1 MSYRLSR
8 NFFIT
13 NYTETIPDS
22 EIEIKSFFALLLGII
37 PFGFTKLWLLIF
49 NLSAHYDLSILGI
62 SSASLMMLSAK
73 LFSYS
78 QWLIWGKYVPLPGG
92 DSPNSRLAQYGFNDQ
107 PWIDLITIYNAFY
120 HSDELS
126 DTEWNLDQWKEV
138 II

>member
-1 MSYRLSR
+1 MTYRLSR
-8 NFFIT
+8 NFFTT
-13 NYTETIPDS
+13 NHSETIPDS

-37 PFGFTKLWLLIF
+37 PYGSTKLWLLIF
-49 NLSAHYDLSILGI
+49 NLSAKYNLSILGI

-92 DSPNSRLAQYGFNDQ
+92 DSPNSRLAQYGFNNQ
-107 PWIDLITIYNAFY
+107 PWIDLINIHNAFY
-120 HSDELS
+120 YPQELG
-126 DTEWNLDQWKEV
+126 DTEWNLDQWKEM